1 MLKIQLE
8 DMPTRDKV
16 QPEVGKVRKPA
27 WYKADKNMYN
37 VLLDKKLG
45 VLQPPACFQ
54 CTDVNCQLEEHIR
67 DRDRYVLDV
76 LCAIME
82 SSHQSIPLSSSGK
95 PPSKQKTDQ
104 IPGWKENVAPA
115 KSDALFWHSV
125 WMSAGR
131 PAAGELHRLISW
143 TRNKYHYS
151 VRKAKRLAA
160 TIKSRNLLE
169 AAEEVNA
176 ALMVEK

>member
-16 QPEVGKVRKPA
+16 QPEIVKVRKPA
-27 WYKADKNMYN
+27 WYKASQEDKNMYT

-45 VLQPPACFQ
+45 VLQP
-54 CTDVNCQLEEHIR
+54 DINCQLEEHTR

-125 WMSAGR
+125 WMSEGR
-131 PAAGELHRLISW
+131 PAAGELHI
-143 TRNKYHYS
+143 
-151 VRKAKRLAA
+151 
-160 TIKSRNLLE
+160 I
-169 AAEEVNA
+169 
-176 ALMVEK
+176 M